1 MELAQII
8 RVVRNRPRVKLVIQL
23 YQKNGPLDLLD
34 LVCAPCGS
42 VQKIY
47 AVPETNPIGDTQV
60 VCPQD
65 KCNQQYINMER
76 YILGSIED
84 KNTKVGELLEF

>member
-1 MELAQII
+1 MKLAQII

-65 KCNQQYINMER
+65 KCNQQYIN
-76 YILGSIED
+76 IE
-84 KNTKVGELLEF
+84 VHPR